1 VLTGAVAD
9 PKAWRHAIGR
19 RFRIGPET
27 GPHRF
32 VHQRE
37 AAADCVTIPTTACE
51 LQTSKKLREEFNVSQ
66 NTDRAKERLQRARS
80 CLRCRSPILD
90 MLCMIFAQAQTG
102 SPGPMP
108 GGGIGSFFVPLI
120 FIFII
125 MYFVMIR
132 PQKKR
137 QEQQQKLV
145 SSLKTGDRVVTN
157 AGIHGLISN
166 VKETTVLVK
175 VADNVKIE
183 IDKSAITNVLKEA

>member
-1 VLTGAVAD
+1 
-9 PKAWRHAIGR
+9 
-19 RFRIGPET
+19 
-27 GPHRF
+27 
-32 VHQRE
+32 
-37 AAADCVTIPTTACE
+37 
-51 LQTSKKLREEFNVSQ
+51 
-66 NTDRAKERLQRARS
+66 
-80 CLRCRSPILD
+80 
-90 MLCMIFAQAQTG
+90 
-102 SPGPMP
+102 MP

-137 QEQQQKLV
+137 QEQQQKLIG
-145 SSLKTGDRVVTN
+145 SLKTGDRVVTN

-175 VADNVKIE
+175 VADNVKFE

>member
-1 VLTGAVAD
+1 
-9 PKAWRHAIGR
+9 
-19 RFRIGPET
+19 
-27 GPHRF
+27 
-32 VHQRE
+32 
-37 AAADCVTIPTTACE
+37 
-51 LQTSKKLREEFNVSQ
+51 
-66 NTDRAKERLQRARS
+66 
-80 CLRCRSPILD
+80 
-90 MLCMIFAQAQTG
+90 MLCMIFAQTQTG

-108 GGGIGSFFVPLI
+108 GGGIGSCFVPLI

-137 QEQQQKLV
+137 QQHQQSLI

-166 VKETTVLVK
+166 VKENTVLVK

-183 IDKSAITNVLKEA
+183 MDKSAITNVLKSAES

>member
-1 VLTGAVAD
+1 LE
-9 PKAWRHAIGR
+9 R
-19 RFRIGPET
+19 RFRKYE
-27 GPHRF
+27 R
-32 VHQRE
+32 RE
-37 AAADCVTIPTTACE
+37 RTIAGDAFAF
-51 LQTSKKLREEFNVSQ
+51 KV
-66 NTDRAKERLQRARS
+66 
-80 CLRCRSPILD
+80 RSPILN
-90 MLCMIFAQAQTG
+90 MFHMFLAQAQ
-102 SPGPMP
+102 SAAPQQMP

-137 QEQQQKLV
+137 QQQQQQLI

-166 VKETTVLVK
+166 VKENTVLVK

-183 IDKSAITNVLKEA
+183 MDKSAVTTVLKES